1 MILTL
6 VKINLRALTAGIFRR
21 YKRKKKMNP
30 VVIILIGLLLIY
42 IAASLMFT
50 VGAVFYGLCA
60 PLFDAGVGWFYFAL
74 AGLFAFAICFIGSVF
89 MVQSYIFAA
98 RDNELLLAMPI
109 KPSAI
114 LAGRL
119 SALLVTE
126 YIFQAVIMVPV
137 FCILLI
143 NSYIS
148 FVPALGI
155 VFFFL
160 AAALLPLIALA
171 LGCFVGWLVA
181 LITSRLRNKNVMT
194 LVLSLGFLA
203 AYFWLYN
210 KLMDNLNVLVENGA
224 EIAEAVRRTL
234 FPVYHLGVA
243 VANGSALSFVIFAL
257 CAIVPFIVMCA
268 LLSRSFVRLAAGGR
282 AAKKAKYKEKALR
295 VSGSRMALLKR
306 ELRYYWSQPMYILNS
321 SFGMILMVVFAV
333 VMIVRPVLFLGLFD
347 QDSGG
352 LAGIIDPGVMGAIVL
367 SALALLNAVSA
378 PTISLE
384 GKNLWIS
391 KSLPVNASDILL
403 SKAGLHLAVCGIPAI
418 FAGLVCIVV
427 LPISGFLQAALTLV
441 LPISVTLMF
450 SLLGVALNLS
460 FPRFDWINP
469 IQPVKQGIS
478 SMLTMFGGMA
488 LLSVLVILYIFLP
501 GGSLSIES
509 YLLICFGLFTA
520 ASGGLYAY
528 LVNSGSRKF
537 ESL

>member
-6 VKINLRALTAGIFRR
+6 VKINLRALYAGVFRR
-21 YKRKKKMNP
+21 YKSKKKIKPIM
-30 VVIILIGLLLIY
+30 IILIGLLLVY
-42 IAASLMFT
+42 VAASLMFT
-50 VGAVFYGLCA
+50 VGAMFYGLCA
-60 PLFDAGVGWFYFAL
+60 PFFDAGAGWFYFAL
-74 AGLFAFAICFIGSVF
+74 AGLLAFAICFIGSVF

-143 NSYIS
+143 NGYIS
-148 FVPALGI
+148 YVPALGI

-160 AAALLPLIALA
+160 VAALLPLIALA

-181 LITSRLRNKNVMT
+181 LITSRMRNKNIMT

-203 AYFWLYN
+203 AYFWFYN
-210 KLMDNLNVLVENGA
+210 KLMNNLNTLIENGA
-224 EIAEAVRRTL
+224 EIAEAVRRSIY
-234 FPVYHLGVA
+234 PAYHFGA
-243 VANGSALSFVIFAL
+243 AIADGSAPSFIIFAV
-257 CAIVPFIVMCA
+257 CAITPFFVMCV

-282 AAKKAKYKEKALR
+282 AVKKVKYKEKALR

-306 ELRYYWSQPMYILNS
+306 ELLYYWSQPMYILNS
-321 SFGMILMVVFAV
+321 SLGMIVTVVFAV
-333 VMIVRPVLFLGLFD
+333 VMIVRPILFLGLFD
-347 QDSGG
+347 QDTGA
-352 LAGIIDPGVMGAIVL
+352 LAGIIDPGIMGAIVL
-367 SALALLNAVSA
+367 SALALLNSVSA

-391 KSLPVNASDILL
+391 KSLPVKASDILL
-403 SKAGLHLAVCGIPAI
+403 SKAGSHLAVCGIPAI

-441 LPISVTLMF
+441 VPISVTLMV
-450 SLLGVALNLS
+450 SMLGVALNLS

-478 SMLTMFGGMA
+478 SMLTTFGGMA
-488 LLSVLVILYIFLP
+488 LIGVLVVLFLILSIWE
-501 GGSLSIES
+501 LSIES
-509 YLLICFGLFTA
+509 YLLICFGLFIA